1 MTPARGG
8 RRPGDSGTREAIL
21 AAARASFAADGFR
34 GTTIR
39 GVARAAAVDPALVHH
54 FFGTKDGL
62 FAAAMELPFDPS
74 ALLPTVLGDTLDGA
88 GERIARTFLTV
99 WDATPEQAPML
110 NLLRSALEHQA
121 AADMLREFLT
131 SVVLRAL
138 AERMTGPDAELRASL
153 VAAHVIGIAV
163 ARYSLRLEPVAGA
176 DVDTLARLVGPAL
189 ERYLSPG

>member
-1 MTPARGG
+1 
-8 RRPGDSGTREAIL
+8 
-21 AAARASFAADGFR
+21 
-34 GTTIR
+34 
-39 GVARAAAVDPALVHH
+39 VHH